1 VNQTQRGETVAD
13 LHSLSIPEK
22 RRLAQEDLLAG
33 MAPSAVSQKYGV
45 SRGTVS
51 GWHTPEIHSERDR
64 RRSESI
70 AAARAQ
76 MAEIIPEAIAALR
89 EVANDQAAPQAARV
103 AAAGQL
109 LDRAGAGKIDEIT
122 VRVEESSAN
131 DIAAGL
137 LAVLGRARGALAAA
151 GAAPAVEPEPDPTTD
166 AEPDPDAE

>member
-1 VNQTQRGETVAD
+1 MADPQTLSVA
-13 LHSLSIPEK
+13 EK
-22 RRLAQEDLLAG
+22 RRLGQEDLLAG
-33 MAPSAVSQKYGV
+33 MAPTAVAQKYAVS
-45 SRGTVS
+45 RTTVS
-51 GWHTPEIHSERDR
+51 GWHTPEIHAERDR

-151 GAAPAVEPEPDPTTD
+151 GAAPAVEPDPDPEPTTD
-166 AEPDPDAE
+166 TEPDPDAE

>member
-1 VNQTQRGETVAD
+1 MADPQTLSVA
-13 LHSLSIPEK
+13 EK
-22 RRLAQEDLLAG
+22 RRLGQEDLLAG
-33 MAPSAVSQKYGV
+33 MAPTAVAQKYAVS
-45 SRGTVS
+45 RTTVS
-51 GWHTPEIHSERDR
+51 GWHTPEIHAERDR

-151 GAAPAVEPEPDPTTD
+151 GATPAAAPAVDPDPAND